1 MHKLWIRSISVST
14 SNSWHRDTH
23 TQYNPYCG
31 DFAKTYEGITSIVHG
46 SQFFFILRRE
56 KLRSRLLYV
65 FITYIF
71 NKYTP
76 QGRQWLKNFILVNR
90 VLYAPSRLK
99 YFETI
104 WEISFCNRVDR
115 ICIICN
121 IYDILWVSVHLNSQ
135 TNDDPINWKKNKQS
149 ENFLFRCVKW

>member
-1 MHKLWIRSISVST
+1 MFQLLI
-14 SNSWHRDTH
+14 RDTETH
-23 TQYNPYCG
+23 IPNTTPIV
-31 DFAKTYEGITSIVHG
+31 GILPKRMRESPQSYMGVN
-46 SQFFFILRRE
+46 FFFILRRE

>member
-1 MHKLWIRSISVST
+1 MFQLLI
-14 SNSWHRDTH
+14 RDTETH
-23 TQYNPYCG
+23 IPNITP
-31 DFAKTYEGITSIVHG
+31 TVGILPKRMRESPQSYMGVNFI
-46 SQFFFILRRE
+46 FILRRE

-76 QGRQWLKNFILVNR
+76 QGRQWLKNFMLVNR

-149 ENFLFRCVKW
+149 ENFLFRCLEW